1 MPEPQK
7 RPAGAVDMTASD
19 LVALAQNPAAFD
31 KLIKE
36 IVAARE
42 SAHDRERRAVTAEA
56 SLEAEKTALAAAPR
70 SAAAPCHPS
79 RGGWR
84 ALMARGQFAH
94 PVMNWAMCK
103 GHLSPNPK
111 ASPQNEPP
119 L

>member
-56 SLEAEKTALAAAPR
+56 SLEAEKTALAAARGALERDITQARKELDKREAACAEREAALEPR
-70 SAAAPCHPS
+70 EARIAKFNKMIKAA
-79 RGGWR
+79 
-84 ALMARGQFAH
+84 
-94 PVMNWAMCK
+94 
-103 GHLSPNPK
+103 
-111 ASPQNEPP
+111 
-119 L
+119 